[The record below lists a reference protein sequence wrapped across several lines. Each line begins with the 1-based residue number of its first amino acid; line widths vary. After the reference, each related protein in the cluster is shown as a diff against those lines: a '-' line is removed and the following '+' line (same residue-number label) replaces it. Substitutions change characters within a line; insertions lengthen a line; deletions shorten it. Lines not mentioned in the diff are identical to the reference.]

1 MEEQLFKNKDR
12 IVELGEVFTPK
23 ETVIQMLNLP
33 GVKEQTELL
42 TSTFLEPSAGEG
54 AFLTE
59 LLQRKMRVAFK
70 KSSTL
75 EEYEDNIL
83 VGLSTLYGIELMEDN
98 VEMLVM
104 QMNTIFQQNYQ
115 EGIKS
120 FNGTVNDK
128 VIKSAMVIIQAN
140 MAQGNA
146 LTKLDSSGKHL
157 MFIEWKLLPKQE
169 GSRQQVQRTEFKFED
184 IIAGETE
191 PSDIS
196 PVGGFEVVEEISLF
210 DFLDDE
216 EDQKELAIQ
225 LEEEVKKVYLP
236 VPIVDVYQKI
246 LRVEGH

>member
-104 QMNTIFQQNYQ
+104 QSNHLN
-115 EGIKS
+115 
-120 FNGTVNDK
+120 VL
-128 VIKSAMVIIQAN
+128 V
-140 MAQGNA
+140 
-146 LTKLDSSGKHL
+146 KH
-157 MFIEWKLLPKQE
+157 PY
-169 GSRQQVQRTEFKFED
+169 
-184 IIAGETE
+184 
-191 PSDIS
+191 
-196 PVGGFEVVEEISLF
+196 EE
-210 DFLDDE
+210 
-216 EDQKELAIQ
+216 Q
-225 LEEEVKKVYLP
+225 
-236 VPIVDVYQKI
+236 
-246 LRVEGH
+246 